1 MMKFLFRG
9 LIAVAMVALLLS
21 VAHGGMIAIDTV
33 TIGNTG
39 NTGELSGASADH
51 GYGPDITLGAVG
63 YVYNIGTGAVT
74 AGQYVEFLNAVAT
87 DGDAHELYNPLME
100 TADFPNM
107 IHQEGMG
114 TFTYSFSDTAANWEN
129 RPICH
134 VSFGDAARFC
144 NWLHNGCPVT
154 GSQTA
159 VTTEDGAYDLSSN
172 PTTDAEWL
180 AISRE
185 SDWKWAIPSENEWYK
200 AAFHKNDG
208 NTGNY
213 FDYAT
218 GSDTFPANGLN
229 EGGNSSTYAAW
240 DDDIED
246 WVYTIGDPYWRTE
259 NGAHADSP
267 SPYDTFD
274 QSGNTWEWNEAVIEE
289 DGVDQRGARG
299 GAFLDNKNLS
309 TAFQTAGFR
318 GSFFPTLESY
328 NLGFRVVQVSSVP
341 GDTDGDGDVDADDA
355 AIVAAHWGL
364 ATEAGAAEGDFDGD
378 GVVGPKDASIMAAH
392 WSGSTESSAT
402 TVPEPSVL
410 AMFVAVLG
418 LAALR
423 RRRP

>member
-21 VAHGGMIAIDTV
+21 VAQAEMMIDTV

-39 NTGELSGASADH
+39 NTGETTGGSTLP
-51 GYGPDITLGAVG
+51 YLGPEVTCGAVD
-63 YVYNIGTGAVT
+63 YIYNIGKYAVT
-74 AGQYVEFLNAVAT
+74 AGQYVEFLNAVADT
-87 DGDAHELYNPLME
+87 DAHGLYNALMA
-100 TADFPNM
+100 TATYKNN
-107 IHQEGMG
+107 IVQNGVSG
-114 TFTYSFSDTAANWEN
+114 SFTYAFADSASSWEN
-129 RPICH
+129 RPICF

-144 NWLHNGCPVT
+144 NWLHNGCPDT

-159 VTTEDGAYDLSSN
+159 ATTEDGAYDLTGN
-172 PTTDAEWL
+172 PTTDAEYL

-185 SDWKWAIPSENEWYK
+185 SDWKWAIPSEDEWYK

-218 GSDTFPANGLN
+218 SNDTMPTSNQINGAGNNSTHRKWDGSGWVDTVG
-229 EGGNSSTYAAW
+229 S
-240 DDDIED
+240 
-246 WVYTIGDPYWRTE
+246 PYWRSE
-259 NGAHADSP
+259 VGAHYNSE

-364 ATEAGAAEGDFDGD
+364 PTSAGAAEGDFDGD